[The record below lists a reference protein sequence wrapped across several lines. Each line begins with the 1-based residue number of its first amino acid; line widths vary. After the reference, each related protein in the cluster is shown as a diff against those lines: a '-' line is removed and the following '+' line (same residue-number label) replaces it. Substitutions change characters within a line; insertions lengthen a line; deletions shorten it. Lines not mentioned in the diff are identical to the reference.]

1 MTLAEFLPWLQ
12 IPLLVAGCLFF
23 GIGTLGLFRL
33 TETRDRLHALTKVD
47 NLGLGLIALALL
59 PSVPTVGDGAKILLV
74 WLVVLMA
81 SATSA
86 HLIARAAGRDVT
98 REDP

>member
-1 MTLAEFLPWLQ
+1 MTDFLPWLQ
-12 IPLLVAGCLFF
+12 VPLLVAGCLFF
-23 GIGTLGLFRL
+23 AIGTLGLFRL
-33 TETRDRLHALTKVD
+33 SDTRDRLHALTKVD

-59 PSVPTVGDGAKILLV
+59 PSAPTLGDGAKIVLV

-86 HLIARAAGRDVT
+86 HLIARAAGRDT
-98 REDP
+98 GQEEP

>member
-1 MTLAEFLPWLQ
+1 MADLMVAFQGVL
-12 IPLLVAGCLFF
+12 IIAGCVFF

-33 TETRDRLHALTKVD
+33 SETRSRLHALTKVD

-59 PSVPTVGDGAKILLV
+59 PSAPTLGDGLKILLV

-81 SATSA
+81 SGTSA
-86 HLIARAAGRDVT
+86 HLIARAAHHTVDQ
-98 REDP
+98 EDS

>member
-1 MTLAEFLPWLQ
+1 MTDFLPWLQ
-12 IPLLVAGCLFF
+12 VPLLVAGCLFF
-23 GIGTLGLFRL
+23 AIGTLGLFRL
-33 TETRDRLHALTKVD
+33 SDTRDRLHALTKVD

-59 PSVPTVGDGAKILLV
+59 PSAPTLGDAAKIVLV

-86 HLIARAAGRDVT
+86 HLIARAAARDT
-98 REDP
+98 GQEEP

>member
-1 MTLAEFLPWLQ
+1 MADLMVVLQ
-12 IPLLVAGCLFF
+12 GILLIAGCIFF

-33 TETRDRLHALTKVD
+33 SDTRSRLHALTKVD

-59 PSVPTVGDGAKILLV
+59 PSAPTPGDGVKILLV

-81 SATSA
+81 SSTSA
-86 HLIARAAGRDVT
+86 HLIARAAQQTADQ
-98 REDP
+98 EDS